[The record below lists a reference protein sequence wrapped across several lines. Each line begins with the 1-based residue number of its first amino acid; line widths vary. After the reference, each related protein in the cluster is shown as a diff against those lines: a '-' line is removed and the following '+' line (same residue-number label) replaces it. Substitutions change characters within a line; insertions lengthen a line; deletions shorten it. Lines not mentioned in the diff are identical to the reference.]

1 VKQMARGCDRSTGK
15 TARAKAART
24 FCVLG
29 SVLGA
34 CAAATGCGGDETEEQ
49 PGVVSGVAPASPQ
62 PASSES
68 GSDAGAPAPS
78 VVAPRLDAP
87 ANTGLA
93 PTDELAGETPASG
106 AITEDQSCAASV
118 LQAETIERVIEVP
131 IEVEVVV
138 PSVFYLMLDSSGS
151 MVNDPFTLAG
161 LVEDIL
167 DLFGLGQSPPQP
179 TKWDYAVA
187 GLKDF
192 IRDPASAGIE
202 LGLGYF
208 PDVGLCDGS
217 GYDVPFVDLGV
228 LPENEPALTSSLD
241 TRVPDGG
248 TPLEGALRGATNF
261 CLAFNANNPDASCV
275 AVLITDGAAE
285 ECAARGATE
294 LASIAASAFESGVIT
309 YAAGM
314 QGADFAVLD
323 AIGRAGGA
331 DCDPASASFACDLT
345 ADRDAFIAALS
356 SIRDRTRTQTRVERR
371 VEREVQTVPCT
382 WEIPAPPSG
391 ESLDPARVNVE
402 LAPPGERSIAV
413 SKVADEAAC
422 GTADGW
428 FYDDPSAPS
437 SVVACPATCGR
448 IDSAPDIRVNLLFGC
463 ATTLR

>member
-1 VKQMARGCDRSTGK
+1 VPT
-15 TARAKAART
+15 
-24 FCVLG
+24 
-29 SVLGA
+29 
-34 CAAATGCGGDETEEQ
+34 
-49 PGVVSGVAPASPQ
+49 
-62 PASSES
+62 
-68 GSDAGAPAPS
+68 PS
-78 VVAPRLDAP
+78 VEAPRLEAP
-87 ANTGLA
+87 ANTGLG
-93 PTDELAGETPASG
+93 PTDELAGDTPASG

-118 LQAETIERVIEVP
+118 LAAETIERVIEVP

-192 IRDPASAGIE
+192 IRDPSSAGIE
-202 LGLGYF
+202 MGLGYF
-208 PDVGLCDGS
+208 PDVGSCDGS
-217 GYDVPFVDLGV
+217 GYDVPFVGLGV
-228 LPENEPALTSSLD
+228 LPANGPALEASLD
-241 TRVPDGG
+241 ARAPDGG

-285 ECAARGATE
+285 ECNARGANE

-345 ADRDAFIAALS
+345 ADRDAFITALS
-356 SIRDRTRTQTRVERR
+356 SIRDRTRTQTRIERR
-371 VEREVQTVPCT
+371 VEREVQTLPCA

-413 SKVADEAAC
+413 AKVADEAAC

-437 SVVACPATCGR
+437 SVVACPATCER
-448 IDSAPDIRVNLLFGC
+448 IEAASDIRVNLLFGC

>member
-1 VKQMARGCDRSTGK
+1 MKQMAPSCDRST
-15 TARAKAART
+15 TRSART
-24 FCVLG
+24 LRVLA

-34 CAAATGCGGDETEEQ
+34 CAVASACGNEGGGEPSAPSLE
-49 PGVVSGVAPASPQ
+49 SGVAPASPV
-62 PASSES
+62 PSAPDAS
-68 GSDAGAPAPS
+68 APAPGPE
-78 VVAPRLDAP
+78 APRLDAP

-93 PTDELAGETPASG
+93 PTDELAGDEPAPAG
-106 AITEDQSCAASV
+106 ITEDQSCAASV
-118 LQAETIERVIEVP
+118 LEAETIERVVEVP
-131 IEVEVVV
+131 IEEEVVV

-151 MVNDPFTLAG
+151 MVRDPFTLAG

-167 DLFGLGQSPPQP
+167 DLFGIGQSAPQP

-187 GLKDF
+187 GLKTF

-202 LGLGYF
+202 MGLGYF

-217 GYDVPFVDLGV
+217 GYDVPFVDLGA
-228 LPENEPALTSSLD
+228 LPGNGAALESSLD
-241 TRVPDGG
+241 GRVPDGG

-261 CLAFNANNPDASCV
+261 CLGFNAANPDASCV

-294 LASIAASAFESGVIT
+294 LASIAASAYENGVIT

-331 DCDPASASFACDLT
+331 DCDPASTSFACDLT

-356 SIRDRTRTQTRVERR
+356 SIRDRTRTQTRIERR
-371 VEREVQTVPCT
+371 VEREVQTLPCA

-402 LAPPGERSIAV
+402 LAPPEASAIAV
-413 SKVADEAAC
+413 ANVADEAAC

-428 FYDDPSAPS
+428 FYDDPAAPG
-437 SVVACPATCGR
+437 SVVACPATCARLG
-448 IDSAPDIRVNLLFGC
+448 AAQDIRVNLLFGC
-463 ATTLR
+463 ETTLR

>member
-1 VKQMARGCDRSTGK
+1 MASSRLAPT
-15 TARAKAART
+15 RT
-24 FCVLG
+24 LCVLAG
-29 SVLGA
+29 VLGA
-34 CAAATGCGGDETEEQ
+34 CVAAAGCGGDETAE
-49 PGVVSGVAPASPQ
+49 PDAVVSGAEPAAPEPAAS
-62 PASSES
+62 AAD
-68 GSDAGAPAPS
+68 GGAPIPS
-78 VVAPRLDAP
+78 IDAPRLEAP

-151 MVNDPFTLAG
+151 MVRDPFTLAG

-167 DLFGLGQSPPQP
+167 DIFGLGQAPPQP

-202 LGLGYF
+202 MGLGYF

-217 GYDVPFVDLGV
+217 GYDVPFVGLGA
-228 LPENEPALTSSLD
+228 LPGNGPALETSLD

-261 CLAFNANNPDASCV
+261 CLSFNANNPDASCV

-285 ECAARGATE
+285 ECAARGADE

-331 DCDPASASFACDLT
+331 DCDPASTSFACDLT

-356 SIRDRTRTQTRVERR
+356 SIRDRTRTQTRIERR
-371 VEREVQTVPCT
+371 VEREVQTVPCA

-402 LAPPGERSIAV
+402 LAPPGERSFAV
-413 SKVADEAAC
+413 AKVADEAAC
-422 GTADGW
+422 GGAEGW
-428 FYDDPSAPS
+428 FYDDPSAPGS
-437 SVVACPATCGR
+437 IVACPATCER
-448 IDSAPDIRVNLLFGC
+448 IEAASDIRVNLLFGC